1 MLDEKRPLYTLTIEE
16 FKELSKIIAVDISY
30 LIQPPTP
37 EEREPRDVIFIDEVM
52 VLTGYKESTIYSKV
66 SRREMPVISY
76 GRPLTFSK
84 EEILNWM
91 KSGKPTVA
99 EMMAEVLMNEQKNK
113 KQ

>member
-1 MLDEKRPLYTLTIEE
+1 MQQDERPLFSLTVDE

-30 LIQPPTP
+30 LIQPPAP
-37 EEREPRDVIFIDEVM
+37 IEKEPRDVIFIDEVK

-66 SRREMPVISY
+66 SRREIPVISY

-84 EEILNWM
+84 AEVLNWM

-99 EMMAEVLMNEQKNK
+99 ELMAQVLMNESKNNK
-113 KQ
+113 R